1 MNYDIHKSG
10 GIIIK
15 DRKLLITRA
24 KGKDFFIAP
33 GGKLEEGE
41 TALEA
46 LKREL
51 LEELSISFEDENAIV
66 FDTFYAPMLS
76 DTSKTVRMD
85 VFTINKYSGA
95 IKISSEIEEL
105 KWVNSEWLK
114 GLKSPSIFD
123 EYVIPKLKQ
132 VGLID

>member
-1 MNYDIHKSG
+1 MNYNIHKSG

-51 LEELSISFEDENAIV
+51 LEELSITFKDEDAK
-66 FDTFYAPMLS
+66 FFGTFYAPMLS
-76 DTSKTVRMD
+76 DLQKIAKMD
-85 VFTINKYSGA
+85 VFMINKYAGD
-95 IKISSEIEEL
+95 IKISNEIEEI
-105 KWVNSEWLK
+105 KWVNSEWLQD
-114 GLKSPSIFD
+114 LRSPSIFD
-123 EYVIPKLKQ
+123 ENVIPRLKGP
-132 VGLID
+132 GLID